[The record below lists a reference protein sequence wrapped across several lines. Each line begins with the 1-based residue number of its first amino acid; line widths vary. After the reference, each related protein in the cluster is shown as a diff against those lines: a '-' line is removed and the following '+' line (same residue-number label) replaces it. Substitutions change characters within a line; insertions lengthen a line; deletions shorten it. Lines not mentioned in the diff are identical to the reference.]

1 MLKYIY
7 SSLFIFFVMLTS
19 HNVFAQKYTQIS
31 TEKQTE
37 SDQIIIY
44 EFFWYGCPHCF
55 NLEPTMD
62 RIEADL
68 DKDAKV
74 VKVPVALRDSWLP
87 HAKLYY
93 AISQMDKIDDFHN
106 LIFE

>member
-7 SSLFIFFVMLTS
+7 SSLFYFFVMLTS

-44 EFFWYGCPHCF
+44 EFFG
-55 NLEPTMD
+55 MD
-62 RIEADL
+62 API
-68 DKDAKV
+68 V
-74 VKVPVALRDSWLP
+74 
-87 HAKLYY
+87 
-93 AISQMDKIDDFHN
+93 
-106 LIFE
+106 LI